1 MKTVKYFTE
10 LEGAVAGT
18 DYQDK

>member
-1 MKTVKYFTE
+1 KTVKYFTE